1 MQFKYLYSLV
11 EIRGKLFTLHV
22 LFIILSAFEE
32 ANLVYHKVL
41 ALTLSAYYLKII
53 LFFLFRIIERF
64 RLSVFQRLS
73 KEIYHTNELLIVII
87 PFTFCQCGNT
97 FDQSLFC

>member
-22 LFIILSAFEE
+22 LFILLSALKE
-32 ANLVYHKVL
+32 ANLVYDKVL
-41 ALTLSAYYLKII
+41 ALTLRAYYLEII
-53 LFFLFRIIERF
+53 LLFFLFRIIERF

-73 KEIYHTNELLIVII
+73 KEIYHTNELLI
-87 PFTFCQCGNT
+87 PFTFCQCGNILIK
-97 FDQSLFC
+97 DCSVK

>member
-1 MQFKYLYSLV
+1 M
-11 EIRGKLFTLHV
+11 
-22 LFIILSAFEE
+22 LSALKE
-32 ANLVYHKVL
+32 ANLVL
-41 ALTLSAYYLKII
+41 ALTLRAYYSKII

-73 KEIYHTNELLIVII
+73 KAIYHTNELLI

-97 FDQSLFC
+97 LIKDCSVKWTPVTA

>member
-1 MQFKYLYSLV
+1 MQFKYLYLLV

-22 LFIILSAFEE
+22 LFILLSALKE

-41 ALTLSAYYLKII
+41 ALTLRAYYLKII

-73 KEIYHTNELLIVII
+73 KEIYHTNELLI

-97 FDQSLFC
+97 LIKVCSVK